1 MREVPV
7 DYDRVYLEMARR
19 GARVLALG
27 HRRLGNLSHQD
38 VSKCLS
44 LYKLPLWVYKKT
56 GLSDNLKLQLV
67 ATKSGKIHY
76 VIMDNVIW
84 TNQNEL
90 SVYLCQHA
98 YVLFDETC
106 YPAFLRALD
115 VISSV
120 CRYINCIFLQ
130 KISLKTEAIENT
142 YHSYDVI

>member
-1 MREVPV
+1 V

-90 SVYLCQHA
+90 SVYLCHMHMYCLIKHVTLHFSERWMSFQA
-98 YVLFDETC
+98 SVAILI
-106 YPAFLRALD
+106 AFFCKKL
-115 VISSV
+115 V
-120 CRYINCIFLQ
+120 
-130 KISLKTEAIENT
+130 
-142 YHSYDVI
+142 